1 MILHLKKDQ
10 TVLRTEAGQISS
22 EEAIPVHMLSHHPL
36 FGEGMNERRK
46 SVTMRQRKRKER
58 KKRKVKMMRKS
69 SRLKIWVQMRRMTAV
84 RIRKRKP

>member
-22 EEAIPVHMLSHHPL
+22 EEAIPVHMLSYHPL

-58 KKRKVKMMRKS
+58 KKRKVKMRKS

-84 RIRKRKP
+84 RIKKRKL